1 MTTLD
6 TNSDTQS
13 PARYDCTEQVFGIVD
28 YCVHFMSRTPT
39 MQPEKLVMLQVN
51 LPANEQ
57 FEKVQHG
64 LFEGIITTV
73 IFVTFKSKRN

>member
-39 MQPEKLVMLQVN
+39 MQPEKLAMLQEMVLEMGLNTHN
-51 LPANEQ
+51 LEYNT
-57 FEKVQHG
+57 G
-64 LFEGIITTV
+64 LQEGCW
-73 IFVTFKSKRN
+73 